1 MAEDVTILQPTGRVE
16 WASAARARDDAAV
29 SGDRQV
35 VADRPGGLLFA
46 AIDGLGHGAAAAAAA
61 AAAATAIESHAA
73 DAPDQ
78 ILRRCHLA
86 SITTR
91 GSAITVVAI
100 DLAAERLAWAGV
112 GNVAGVVLSVG
123 PPQTG
128 KLIRGHAG
136 IVGSR
141 LPKLRAE
148 TLQLRDGDVILLA
161 SDGIRPDFG
170 GVSLLHRPLQRIV
183 DEILAGQAVPSDD
196 ALVLAARY
204 RRAGP

>member
-1 MAEDVTILQPTGRVE
+1 VAEDLTSLQPTGRIE
-16 WASAARARDDAAV
+16 WASAARALDDAPV

-35 VADRPGGLLFA
+35 VVGLPGGMLFA
-46 AIDGLGHGAAAAAAA
+46 VIDGLGHGADAAAAA
-61 AAAATAIESHAA
+61 AAAATAIAAHA
-73 DAPDQ
+73 DEAPDQ

-91 GSAITVVAI
+91 GSAITIVAI
-100 DLAAERLAWAGV
+100 DLAAARLAWAGV

-141 LPKLRAE
+141 LPKLHTEA
-148 TLQLRDGDVILLA
+148 LQLRDGDVILLA

-204 RRAGP
+204 RRAGA